1 MLTQE
6 KWKQALKGSA
16 AAQVCQL
23 PILSLPYVPFLVDG
37 EFSVFQFKVTD
48 IFTHLKELSKSPFKS
63 LNPVNV
69 QEMHWERMGKTL
81 HILKI
86 FRFL

>member
-6 KWKQALKGSA
+6 KWKQALKGGA

-37 EFSVFQFKVTD
+37 DFPIVQFKVTD
-48 IFTHLKELSKSPFKS
+48 IFTYFKGSKSPFKS
-63 LNPVNV
+63 LSPVHV
-69 QEMHWERMGKTL
+69 QEMHWERMENHCT
-81 HILKI
+81 
-86 FRFL
+86 F